1 MLEGEATGLR
11 GLAATEPRA
20 LPSSPAPAPPPPPRG
35 PESQPILQQLA
46 TLPSHAAPARAPDPR
61 DGGAGLCC
69 PVELDHQ
76 SGDLG
81 GAQRTSE
88 PAPCLLTPLCLR
100 KPSPSSAAPLPGK
113 FPSMPSDSSSCSTKL
128 GPRAEHASGPQTAH
142 PACKPTSRHEP
153 LLRIAQGP
161 QCSPIER
168 GFVLP
173 LPSQALTRSSEQ
185 V

>member
-20 LPSSPAPAPPPPPRG
+20 LPSSPAPAPSPPPRG

-81 GAQRTSE
+81 GAQNQP
-88 PAPCLLTPLCLR
+88 PASSPHSACVNPPLRVQPRCLGSSPACLATPPPAVPSWARELNTPADHRRPTQPASPRLGT
-100 KPSPSSAAPLPGK
+100 SPSHES
-113 FPSMPSDSSSCSTKL
+113 
-128 GPRAEHASGPQTAH
+128 PRAPSAH
-142 PACKPTSRHEP
+142 RSKGDSF
-153 LLRIAQGP
+153 
-161 QCSPIER
+161 SPCPHR
-168 GFVLP
+168 L
-173 LPSQALTRSSEQ
+173 
-185 V
+185 